1 MSYFNVHTH
10 RKPKS
15 NAEICIRNAYLN
27 PALKLPINYYVSAG
41 LHPWFVHRYT
51 REELLS
57 KLQLFLSE
65 PNVLAVGEIGLDK
78 LTPHFEL
85 QKQYFELQLALAN
98 EYQKPV
104 IIHNVKAAQ
113 ELRTLFIKYN
123 NDIVLHGF
131 TGGIELWKQL
141 NTQGKT
147 HVSLGQNV
155 FKPSKHLIGLIQQIP
170 IEFLFA
176 ETDQSSISI
185 EKIYQEIA
193 KIRSISMEELQAQI
207 ALNFN
212 RVFLKN

>member
-1 MSYFNVHTH
+1 M
-10 RKPKS
+10 
-15 NAEICIRNAYLN
+15 
-27 PALKLPINYYVSAG
+27 
-41 LHPWFVHRYT
+41 
-51 REELLS
+51 
-57 KLQLFLSE
+57 
-65 PNVLAVGEIGLDK
+65 
-78 LTPHFEL
+78 

-176 ETDQSSISI
+176 ETDQSSIYI

-193 KIRSISMEELQAQI
+193 KIRGISMEELEAQI
-207 ALNFN
+207 ALNFK
-212 RVFLKN
+212 RVFLKNQFQ